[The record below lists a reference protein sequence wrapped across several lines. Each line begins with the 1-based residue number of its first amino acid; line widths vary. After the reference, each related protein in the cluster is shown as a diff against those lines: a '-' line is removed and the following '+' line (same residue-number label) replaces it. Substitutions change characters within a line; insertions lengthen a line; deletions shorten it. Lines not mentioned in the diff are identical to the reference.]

1 MVKVLIT
8 GANGL
13 VGQTLV
19 RKFLLLSQ
27 FELLATSASECKIKG
42 LDTDRFRQMDITS
55 AEQIKTVF
63 DEFNPEV
70 VIHCAAMTQVDP
82 CELNPDLCDLV
93 NIVGVRLVG
102 KASEQIGAKFIY
114 VSTDFVFD
122 GLKGPYSEDDQPN
135 PVSTYG
141 WSKLQ
146 GEYITRSL
154 KVPWVI
160 VRTILVYGVTLSMN
174 RSNLV
179 TWVRDSLSQQKPI
192 RVVND
197 QFRMP
202 TLVDDLA
209 DGIISII
216 DRNKVG
222 IYHLSGPEM
231 ISIYDFALKIAK
243 IFELDDSLIT
253 PILSES
259 LSQPGKRPVSTGFVL
274 DLAVDELDY
283 SPRNIQEGL
292 LMVQNLIGEFS
303 GSLGIPP
310 AC

>member
-1 MVKVLIT
+1 
-8 GANGL
+8 
-13 VGQTLV
+13 
-19 RKFLLLSQ
+19 
-27 FELLATSASECKIKG
+27 
-42 LDTDRFRQMDITS
+42 
-55 AEQIKTVF
+55 
-63 DEFNPEV
+63 
-70 VIHCAAMTQVDP
+70 MTQVDP

-303 GSLGIPP
+303 VSPGIPP

>member
-19 RKFLLLSQ
+19 RKFLIMPE
-27 FELLATSASECKIKG
+27 FEFLATSASECKVKG
-42 LDTDRFRQMDITS
+42 LNPDRFLQMDITNRE
-55 AEQIKTVF
+55 AVVTVF
-63 DEFNPEV
+63 DLFKPEV

-82 CELNPDLCDLV
+82 CEQNPELCDQV
-93 NIVGVRLVG
+93 NITGVKIVA
-102 KASEQIGAKFIY
+102 KAAEQAGAKFICL
-114 VSTDFVFD
+114 STDFVFD

-135 PVSTYG
+135 PVSVYG

-146 GEYITRSL
+146 GEFITHSL
-154 KVPWVI
+154 RVPWVI
-160 VRTILVYGVTLSMN
+160 VRTILVYGVTQSMN

-179 TWVRDSLSQQKPI
+179 TWVRDSLSQHKPI

-216 DRNKVG
+216 ERNKVG

-243 IFELDDSLIT
+243 IFRLDDSLIT

-259 LSQPGKRPVSTGFVL
+259 LNQAGKRPVSTGFVL
-274 DLAVDELDY
+274 DKAMDELDFL
-283 SPRNIQEGL
+283 PRNIDEGL
-292 LMVQNLIGEFS
+292 VLVQNLIHELSADPGVR
-303 GSLGIPP
+303 PN
-310 AC
+310 C